1 MVREQRNDAA
11 VTMIAGLSDFLRRVV
26 QDSDKQQ
33 VPLEEEL
40 EFTRKYLDIQ
50 KVRFADR
57 LQFTVDAP
65 SELLVAQ
72 VPSLILQPMVENAVK
87 HGIAK
92 RVQGGAIRIAAVR
105 SNGMLRLDVYNDGPC
120 LSANWENHSGV
131 GMANV
136 RTRLKSLYGAKFD
149 LTMQNRA
156 PDGVEVSLSVPYV
169 LGDSEGNT
177 P

>member
-1 MVREQRNDAA
+1 
-11 VTMIAGLSDFLRRVV
+11 
-26 QDSDKQQ
+26 
-33 VPLEEEL
+33 
-40 EFTRKYLDIQ
+40 
-50 KVRFADR
+50 
-57 LQFTVDAP
+57 
-65 SELLVAQ
+65 
-72 VPSLILQPMVENAVK
+72 VK